1 MYWLSFIFNAALI
14 VFAGTKL
21 TQCADRFSEEFNIG
35 KVWLGIILLGMVT
48 SLPEAI
54 SSLSAV
60 ISLHAYDLAVGNLL
74 GSDNFNLMLLVVMD
88 LAYRRGA
95 ITDNIRSD
103 RSNIV
108 SAGSVVLLELIV
120 IAEIIFSKF
129 FSHSIFG
136 CLNIGMLLI
145 MVFFFIGMRLLYS
158 FQADNVSEVVNRTKQ
173 DLLNQ
178 SRIKII
184 IGLILSAGVVI
195 FAAMRLASSADIIA
209 KQTGLGRTFV
219 GSIFLACVT
228 SLPEMVVSLSAL
240 KLGVIDMAAGNIFG
254 SNMINIFIIA
264 VCDLVSRGVFV
275 LSMVSKLQI
284 LTASLGVI
292 LVCIAVIGIGV
303 KHKRTYLGL
312 GIDSIL
318 MSVLF
323 LSSIWILYKLR

>member
-1 MYWLSFIFNAALI
+1 MYWLSFVFNAVLI
-14 VFAGTKL
+14 VVAGTKL
-21 TQCADRFSEEFNIG
+21 TQCADRFSEEFNVG

-60 ISLHAYDLAVGNLL
+60 ISLRAYDLAIGNLL

-88 LAYRRGA
+88 LIYRKAA
-95 ITDNIRSD
+95 ITNDIRSD
-103 RSNIV
+103 RTNIV
-108 SAGSVVLLELIV
+108 SAGMVVLLELIV
-120 IAEIIFSKF
+120 IAEIIFPKV
-129 FSHSIFG
+129 FSFSMFG

-145 MVFFFIGMRLLYS
+145 MFLFFIGMRLLYS
-158 FQADNVSEVVNRTKQ
+158 FQAYNVFEVNRTKQ

-195 FAAMRLASSADIIA
+195 FAAIRLASSADIIA

-240 KLGVIDMAAGNIFG
+240 KLGAIDMAVGNIFG
-254 SNMINIFIIA
+254 SNMINIFIIG
-264 VCDLVSRGVFV
+264 VCDLVSRGIFV

-284 LTASLGVI
+284 LTASLGII
-292 LVCIAVIGIGV
+292 LVCIAVIGISV

-312 GIDSIL
+312 GIDSIM
-318 MSVLF
+318 MSILF
-323 LSSIWILYKLR
+323 LSSTWVLYKLR